1 MDWNRFN
8 AQLRS
13 AVDTGKVVYGT
24 KETLRECLMGEP
36 KIIIVSKTIKNII
49 KKQIEHY
56 SKLLNVIFIEYPENG
71 FELGSVCGKPFN
83 VSALVVTN
91 LGQSSIIDVINL
103 KEVKEEKVTKVK
115 IKAEKRAVKE
125 EKKAEKTKAKKLKE
139 MKKEEEDQK
148 SIKEDEA
155 LKGILKIKKK

>member
-1 MDWNRFN
+1 
-8 AQLRS
+8 
-13 AVDTGKVVYGT
+13 V
-24 KETLRECLMGEP
+24 GEP

>member
-8 AQLRS
+8 TQLRNS
-13 AVDTGKVVYGT
+13 VDSGKVVFGT
-24 KETLRECLMGEP
+24 KESLRECLVGDP
-36 KIIIVSKTIKNII
+36 KIVVVSKTLKKIT

-56 SKLLNVIFIEYPENG
+56 SKLLKINFIEYPDTG

-83 VSALVVTN
+83 VSVVAIKEI
-91 LGQSSIIDVINL
+91 GESSIIDVINN
-103 KEVKEEKVTKVK
+103 KDVVETKITK
-115 IKAEKRAVKE
+115 QAIKAEKKVVKE

-139 MKKEEEDQK
+139 IKKEEEQEK
-148 SIKEDEA
+148 SIKDDEA